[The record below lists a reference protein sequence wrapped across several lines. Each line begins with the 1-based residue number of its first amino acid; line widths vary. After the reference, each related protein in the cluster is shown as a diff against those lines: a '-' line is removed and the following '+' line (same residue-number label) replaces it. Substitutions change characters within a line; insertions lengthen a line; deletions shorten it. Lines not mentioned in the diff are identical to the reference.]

1 LDAIVFTA
9 GTSPHAVPI
18 RAEICRRASWLG
30 VDLDPAANE
39 AGGPRLTRPGSR
51 VTAWVIPIDERL
63 LVARHTLTVV
73 G

>member
-1 LDAIVFTA
+1 
-9 GTSPHAVPI
+9 
-18 RAEICRRASWLG
+18 
-30 VDLDPAANE
+30 VDLDPTANE